1 MKDLETEN
9 LKIRKFKITDTEDA
23 HKYLGSEKKLADC
36 LNYNPHKSL
45 EETRAIISS
54 YIKEYE
60 MNELVWAMEE
70 KKTGKVIG
78 FINAQEVSKTNRGCR
93 IKFGIALDWADTGY
107 MEEALKKV
115 IMYLIKEQG
124 YYIVI
129 SNFYD
134 GNQELTQIK
143 EKILQ
148 NAGMKKEACL
158 RDRRIN
164 QKTGKY
170 ENKMIYSITEDE
182 I

>member
-1 MKDLETEN
+1 M
-9 LKIRKFKITDTEDA
+9 LKRYLKPIEDV
-23 HKYLGSEKKLADC
+23 E
-36 LNYNPHKSL
+36 
-45 EETRAIISS
+45 
-54 YIKEYE
+54 
-60 MNELVWAMEE
+60 
-70 KKTGKVIG
+70 
-78 FINAQEVSKTNRGCR
+78 

-148 NAGMKKEACL
+148 DAWDAKSRHVYVIEG
-158 RDRRIN
+158 
-164 QKTGKY
+164 
-170 ENKMIYSITEDE
+170 
-182 I
+182 